1 MDSINT
7 SVTAIQFSATDTL
20 HSAQTTTVPIT
31 NTSMVDTPQQVQPTI
46 PDKSKQLQP
55 DQLALSEEAKTKS
68 AEAEAGT
75 KEKDEDKTSIDA
87 SRLNGVK
94 TAEEAAA
101 SDKTN
106 ESDLD
111 REIRELGMEVLEL
124 TVKIQLLQDKED
136 KESVKER
143 RALEVD
149 LAITKGQLDAAI
161 KRKLKQAG
169 MD

>member
-7 SVTAIQFSATDTL
+7 SVTAIQFSATVTP
-20 HSAQTTTVPIT
+20 HSAQKTTVPILS
-31 NTSMVDTPQQVQPTI
+31 TSMVDTPQQVQATI

-68 AEAEAGT
+68 AEAAT

-101 SDKTN
+101 SDKAN

-111 REIRELGMEVLEL
+111 REIRELGIEVLEL